1 MGKETLKSILHRLVI
16 TGLVSLALTGCVK
29 ARLEIGVKPDGSG
42 TMSVAI
48 GMTQEALSFA
58 GEDGEG
64 VMERLSE
71 EMSGDED
78 TEEVEI
84 RRWREGNYEWF
95 STSTSF
101 ETLED
106 LNSRLT
112 DIKEFGSVSVTRE
125 RGLVRD
131 RFVLDGEINPLM
143 GDEEAPGDLLIDP
156 GGFFEFQVVVGLPG
170 EVVKTNGAFMEG
182 STRMLWT
189 VGNHERLSIHA
200 VSRAWNWTRIALFG
214 AIMGLMGLA
223 AVILV
228 VGLLVFWRKKRG
240 RKIESGVEQAGSN
253 LSEGHEGGDRPA
265 EQRGR
270 SKRLSEQHKLM
281 IAFGAGVVGL
291 ACVGVLAIWWGLSG
305 GAGEF
310 GALMRP
316 GAPEATATAVPT
328 DPPSPS
334 RTPTETPAPSETPR
348 PTETPTTEAATQ
360 TPAPTETPRPTDTQP
375 PATDSTTSIGEVKV
389 DHWVFEIEEVKS
401 EPGMDS
407 SRQNLVLLGQLT
419 NEGRETST
427 FVAVYTLV
435 LQDSQGRTYQEDVLA
450 QFATMDK
457 YGTEIPASISPE
469 ASRYVAIAFDVPA
482 SEETFSLV
490 PGSLASSWSGDVTIS
505 LP

>member
-189 VGNHERLSIHA
+189 
-200 VSRAWNWTRIALFG
+200 
-214 AIMGLMGLA
+214 
-223 AVILV
+223 
-228 VGLLVFWRKKRG
+228 
-240 RKIESGVEQAGSN
+240 
-253 LSEGHEGGDRPA
+253 
-265 EQRGR
+265 
-270 SKRLSEQHKLM
+270 
-281 IAFGAGVVGL
+281 
-291 ACVGVLAIWWGLSG
+291 
-305 GAGEF
+305 
-310 GALMRP
+310 
-316 GAPEATATAVPT
+316 
-328 DPPSPS
+328 
-334 RTPTETPAPSETPR
+334 
-348 PTETPTTEAATQ
+348 
-360 TPAPTETPRPTDTQP
+360 
-375 PATDSTTSIGEVKV
+375 
-389 DHWVFEIEEVKS
+389 
-401 EPGMDS
+401 
-407 SRQNLVLLGQLT
+407 
-419 NEGRETST
+419 
-427 FVAVYTLV
+427 
-435 LQDSQGRTYQEDVLA
+435 
-450 QFATMDK
+450 
-457 YGTEIPASISPE
+457 
-469 ASRYVAIAFDVPA
+469 
-482 SEETFSLV
+482 
-490 PGSLASSWSGDVTIS
+490 
-505 LP
+505 